1 MDPDPTP
8 DPTPFFINCKKIFFF
23 FFFLI
28 TCPQAYHLHSKKL
41 KFLLK
46 FCVTVYFRPLNT
58 FMRKGQDTEPDP
70 DLWLMSGSGRPK
82 NMRIRFWIRIPNT
95 AMSIATSLKP
105 TSRFFRSTE
114 IVYMF
119 TVSSCLLPALS
130 PSVGWLGG
138 KSFCL
143 ISRSLGRLFK
153 SAGLRNFRSKKPGF
167 FFSTPQLVCSRRWWY
182 LHKVMDDGA
191 AIAAIA
197 APLWSSGKKEKLN
210 NGLPKVSCTHIVNT
224 VNKRV
229 YLKEVNAHKHGLDH
243 TRIAIV
249 YFFKINIM

>member
-1 MDPDPTP
+1 
-8 DPTPFFINCKKIFFF
+8 
-23 FFFLI
+23 
-28 TCPQAYHLHSKKL
+28 
-41 KFLLK
+41 
-46 FCVTVYFRPLNT
+46 
-58 FMRKGQDTEPDP
+58 MRNKC
-70 DLWLMSGSGRPK
+70 R
-82 NMRIRFWIRIPNT
+82 
-95 AMSIATSLKP
+95 SIATFHRPIHSHWSLPLKS
-105 TSRFFRSTE
+105 TLRFFPQHRN
-114 IVYMF
+114 
-119 TVSSCLLPALS
+119 CLLFHHVFLPALS

-153 SAGLRNFRSKKPGF
+153 SAGLRNFRSKNPGF
-167 FFSTPQLVCSRRWWY
+167 FFNTPLLVCSRRWWY

-210 NGLPKVSCTHIVNT
+210 NGLPKVSCTPIVNS
-224 VNKRV
+224 VKERV
-229 YLKEVNAHKHGLDH
+229 YLKEVNAHKHGLHH